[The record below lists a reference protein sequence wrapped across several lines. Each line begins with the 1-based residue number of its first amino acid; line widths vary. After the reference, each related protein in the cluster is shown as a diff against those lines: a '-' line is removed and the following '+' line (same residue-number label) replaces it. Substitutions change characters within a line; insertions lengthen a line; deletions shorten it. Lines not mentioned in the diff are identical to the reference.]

1 MSHLE
6 DRLAEFVYE
15 ELPASEME
23 STRRH
28 VGQCPE
34 CQARVSEFD
43 KIRHAL
49 EELPDVEIPRRVVFV
64 PSNESVWRNFLSPRW
79 LVPMATAAALVLAL
93 VVAGPIDVDWQ
104 ESGVLIAFGEV
115 ATPPTSIREA
125 RQPAIIEPQPIDYE
139 RIYQRIGQRIGAEL
153 EERQQAWLESELDR
167 RVAAIDASNRQ
178 EIQRVRANLV
188 YLSDLQRAA
197 GRDTMENS
205 SSIQLLAA
213 RTGVQE

>member
-1 MSHLE
+1 VIDMSHLE

-23 STRRH
+23 DARRH

-34 CQARVSEFD
+34 CQARVSDFE
-43 KIRHAL
+43 KIRHTL

-64 PSNESVWRNFLSPRW
+64 PSNDSVWSNFLSPRW

-93 VVAGPIDVDWQ
+93 VLVGPIDVDWQ
-104 ESGVLIAFGEV
+104 ESGVVIAFGEV
-115 ATPPTSIREA
+115 VSPPASVPVA
-125 RQPAIIEPQPIDYE
+125 RQPAITEPQTIDYE
-139 RIYQRIGQRIGAEL
+139 RIVTEL
-153 EERQQAWLESELDR
+153 EERQQAWLESELVR
-167 RVAAIDASNRQ
+167 RVAAIDAANRQ

>member
-15 ELPASEME
+15 ELPASEMAAD
-23 STRRH
+23 RRH

-64 PSNESVWRNFLSPRW
+64 PSNDSVWRNFLSPRW

-93 VVAGPIDVDWQ
+93 VLAGPIDVDWQ

-115 ATPPTSIREA
+115 ASPPTSIREA
-125 RQPAIIEPQPIDYE
+125 RQPAITEPQPIDYE
-139 RIYQRIGQRIGAEL
+139 RIYQRIGAEF
-153 EERQQAWLESELDR
+153 EERQQAWLESELAR
-167 RVAAIDASNRQ
+167 RVAAIDMSNRQ
-178 EIQRVRANLV
+178 EIQRVRAELV

-197 GRDTMENS
+197 GRDTLENS